1 MEGETMKQKITQ
13 QNYLRQRFKRSL
25 WGVWIFLF
33 FYNIGPSLSELNA
46 AETEKIDR
54 LESNAA
60 ETEKIDRLESKLK
73 NRAGIG
79 DLIEYVYQENPSIQV
94 AREAWQA
101 TVESFRVTTGYPDP
115 ELMVTY
121 YPEPLET
128 RLGPQDWNASL
139 SRTSGLERQSFSK
152 DTVSGQIVQSR
163 RDCRNRGPHR

>member
-33 FYNIGPSLSELNA
+33 FYNIGPSLSEL
-46 AETEKIDR
+46 
-54 LESNAA
+54 NAA

-121 YPEPLET
+121 YPEP
-128 RLGPQDWNASL
+128 
-139 SRTSGLERQSFSK
+139 RTSGLERQSFSK